1 MDKLLK
7 EVEIFVDSNINVV
20 EGMLKDNELRLSD
33 IKRTAI
39 KLCSRDEGK
48 IENQQAVV
56 NDLKSQL
63 KMARKIR
70 KELVL
75 ILERKEIY
83 KKEKSR
89 ANDSNQVIR
98 ITKFNLS

>member
-1 MDKLLK
+1 M
-7 EVEIFVDSNINVV
+7 NI
-20 EGMLKDNELRLSD
+20 
-33 IKRTAI
+33 
-39 KLCSRDEGK
+39 CSRDEGK

-56 NDLKSQL
+56 DDLKSQL
-63 KMARKIR
+63 KMERKIR

-75 ILERKEIY
+75 ISEREEIN

-98 ITKFNLS
+98 ITKFNLC

>member
-1 MDKLLK
+1 
-7 EVEIFVDSNINVV
+7 
-20 EGMLKDNELRLSD
+20 MLKDNKLRLSD

-56 NDLKSQL
+56 DDLKSQL

-75 ILERKEIY
+75 ISEREEIY

-98 ITKFNLS
+98 ITKFNLC

>member
-1 MDKLLK
+1 M
-7 EVEIFVDSNINVV
+7 NI
-20 EGMLKDNELRLSD
+20 
-33 IKRTAI
+33 
-39 KLCSRDEGK
+39 CSRDEGE

-56 NDLKSQL
+56 DDLKSQL
-63 KMARKIR
+63 KMERKIK

-75 ILERKEIY
+75 ISEREEIN

-98 ITKFNLS
+98 ITKFNLC